1 MPPQVVVKWGAGAS
15 IWIELGFTTKCLVF
29 YCHAVHEMQIRNMSC
44 CGWGV
49 GGWNDSAVSVFK
61 EIGCSSLIP
70 ISAMNVLDGDD
81 VRLSFRGQYAERDI
95 VQVSC

>member
-1 MPPQVVVKWGAGAS
+1 M
-15 IWIELGFTTKCLVF
+15 
-29 YCHAVHEMQIRNMSC
+29 
-44 CGWGV
+44 GWG
-49 GGWNDSAVSVFK
+49 GGGGDDSAVSVFK
-61 EIGCSSLIP
+61 ESGEKCQTLSEGCSSLIP